1 MTKAEDK
8 NLQVADDPAFN
19 LMQMVIQKGG
29 DITSLEKII
38 DLQER
43 VSKEHARKAFYD
55 AMSIFQ
61 SSLPVIEKTGK
72 ASYPIKN
79 GQGQKVGQVEYDFAK
94 LEDIAKAIRPLL
106 LECGLSYRFEQKS
119 ESGRY
124 KVICIVTHKDGHSEK
139 TEMEAPADTSGK
151 KNAIQQI
158 ASTISYLRRYTV
170 TGALG
175 IVVGGED
182 NDGVD
187 AELTDA
193 VYMDVEKFNEKFP
206 EWERLILEGKKTSE
220 VIIKFLTKKGVVLSP
235 EQQQSLKKVE
245 EAKQ

>member
-1 MTKAEDK
+1 MAKSEENA
-8 NLQVADDPAFN
+8 LQVTQDPTFN
-19 LMQMVIQKGG
+19 LMQMVIEKGG
-29 DITSLEKII
+29 DIANLEKLI

-43 VSKEHARKAFYD
+43 VSREQARKSFYG
-55 AMSIFQ
+55 AMSTFQ

-72 ASYPIKN
+72 ASYPTKN
-79 GQGQKVGQVEYDFAK
+79 SQGQKTGQVEYDFAK

-106 LECGLSYRFEQKS
+106 LECCLSYRFEQKS

-124 KVICIVTHKDGHSEK
+124 KVICIVTHRDGHSEK

-182 NDGVD
+182 DDGID
-187 AELTDA
+187 SETAEA
-193 VYMDVEKFNEKFP
+193 VYMDVVKFNEKFP
-206 EWERLILEGKKTSE
+206 AYEKLILDGKKTAQGLIE
-220 VIIKFLTKKGVVLSP
+220 FLAKKGAILSP
-235 EQQQSLKKVE
+235 EQKDSIKRVE